1 MFPMFYE
8 FNIAGLCNVSLY
20 NIIQVRYCIRLSWIG
35 LAMILFGLL
44 SVGAVL
50 LVSVYTTDGEEETAV
65 GEQILAMFS
74 TDDEA
79 PSSQIR

>member
-1 MFPMFYE
+1 
-8 FNIAGLCNVSLY
+8 
-20 NIIQVRYCIRLSWIG
+20 
-35 LAMILFGLL
+35 MILFGLL